1 MIICIIL
8 MALFFVLL
16 LCVLFSPNMDSSD
29 TAASCGAFL
38 LFAFIA
44 MLLITIVCGA
54 CARENKVIYDDM
66 AKNPQ
71 YYSLEDLRKA
81 HKAIQGHKAHQGHWT
96 SFYNGYEFPEI
107 DVTVIDKVDNI
118 IHIVK

>member
-1 MIICIIL
+1 MIICIALTI
-8 MALFFVLL
+8 LFFVLL
-16 LCVLFSPNMDSSD
+16 LCLLFSPNVDAD
-29 TAASCGAFL
+29 TTGSCCTFL

-44 MLLITIVCGA
+44 MLVITIVCGA

-71 YYSLEDLRKA
+71 CYSLEDLRKA
-81 HKAIQGHKAHQGHWT
+81 HKCIQGHKAHQGHWT

-107 DVTVIDKVDNI
+107 DVTVMDKVDNT